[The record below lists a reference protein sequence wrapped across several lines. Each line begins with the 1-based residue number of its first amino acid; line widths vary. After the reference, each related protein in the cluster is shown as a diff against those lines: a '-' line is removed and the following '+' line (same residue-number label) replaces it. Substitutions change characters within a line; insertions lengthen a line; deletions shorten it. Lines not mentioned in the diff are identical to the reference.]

1 MTLGI
6 IGGLGPIA
14 TAYFMELIIQMT
26 DAARD
31 QEHLPMI
38 IYNSPKI
45 PDRTSY
51 ILGNSK
57 ENPVWDMIRIGQK
70 LAEEGVACIGIPC
83 ITAHYF
89 HKELSENISVP
100 IIHAIEETGMELKDN
115 RIKSAGIMATEG
127 TVHSRIFQDELEKMG
142 IEVFIPEEGYQK
154 LVTELIYKEVKAG
167 KPVDL
172 DKFQRVS
179 AHLRKQGAQVLI
191 LGCTEL
197 SLIKKDFFIGPGYL
211 DAMEI
216 LAQRCIL
223 RCQRQ
228 LKAEYRQLIT

>member
-1 MTLGI
+1 MTLGV

-14 TAYFMELIIQMT
+14 TAYFMELVIQMT
-26 DAARD
+26 DAAGD
-31 QEHLPMI
+31 QDHLAMI
-38 IYNSPKI
+38 IYNSPGI

-51 ILGNSK
+51 ILGNSRQ
-57 ENPVWDMIRIGQK
+57 NPAWDMIRTGQK
-70 LAEEGVACIGIPC
+70 LAEQGVACISIPC

-100 IIHAIEETGMELKDN
+100 IIHAIQETGIELKN
-115 RIKSAGIMATEG
+115 NHIKSAGIMATDG
-127 TVHSRIFQDELEKMG
+127 TIHSRIFQDELEKMG
-142 IEVFIPEEGYQK
+142 VKVFVPGREYQE
-154 LVTELIYKEVKAG
+154 LVMDLIYKEVKAG

-179 AHLRKQGAQVLI
+179 VHLREQGAQVLI

-197 SLIKKDFFIGPGYL
+197 SLIKKDFPIGPGYL

-216 LAQRCIL
+216 LAQRSIL
-223 RCQRQ
+223 RCRGR
-228 LKAEYRQLIT
+228 LKAEYRHLIT

>member
-38 IYNSPKI
+38 VYNSPKI

-57 ENPVWDMIRIGQK
+57 ENPVWDMVRIGQK
-70 LAEEGVACIGIPC
+70 LAKEGVACIGIPC

-89 HKELSENISVP
+89 HKELSENIPVP
-100 IIHAIEETGMELKDN
+100 IIHAIQETGMELKNN

-142 IEVFIPEEGYQK
+142 IEAFIPEERYQK

-167 KPVDL
+167 KPIDL
-172 DKFQRVS
+172 DKFQKVS
-179 AHLRKQGAQVLI
+179 AHLREQGAQVVI

-197 SLIKKDFFIGPGYL
+197 SLIKKDFLIGPGYL

-223 RCQRQ
+223 RCQGK
-228 LKAEYRQLIT
+228 LKAEYRRLIT